1 MGAMEHGRGRHGGGG
16 AQGQRG
22 TGFAVHGVWGAGWL
36 CGRGLGGHR
45 GGRTQGRQDMGAARH
60 LGSRVWGLVEAWPS
74 REGAH

>member
-1 MGAMEHGRGRHGGGG
+1 MPSTASNSEQGAGPGAVGHGVNGVSG
-16 AQGQRG
+16 AWRQCG
-22 TGFAVHGVWGAGWL
+22 TGLAGHW
-36 CGRGLGGHR
+36 